1 MKNIIEICK
10 DFGMEIPA
18 EKREDFLKA
27 VNGEYKTVAE
37 HQKVAD
43 KLGAVTDDLK
53 KANTTIQQLEANAK
67 DSAALQKTIDDYKAA
82 EVKRQA
88 EEKAAAERADR
99 LSRFDKAHAEAAK
112 DRKWLNDY
120 TKNGIFAEFEKA
132 LADEANKGKSDAQI
146 YNALVNDDKGV
157 KAGLFAPQ
165 INGYARMPGMGADP
179 GSAQTY
185 VNNKY
190 KGNPFLNG
198 TF

>member
-1 MKNIIEICK
+1 MT
-10 DFGMEIPA
+10 
-18 EKREDFLKA
+18 REDIRKHFPEATEDQIDDLLDINSRDIGKH
-27 VNGEYKTVAE
+27 KTAAE
-37 HQKVAD
+37 TA
-43 KLGAVTDDLK
+43 AADLK
-53 KANTTIQQLEANAK
+53 KANDTIKQLEDNAK
-67 DSAALQKTIDDYKAA
+67 DSAALQKTIDDYKEA
-82 EVKRQA
+82 EEKRQA

-99 LSRFDKAHAEAAK
+99 LSRFNKAHAEAAK

-132 LADEANKGKSDAQI
+132 LGEEANKGKSDVQI

-165 INGYARMPGMGADP
+165 VNGYARMPGMGADP
-179 GSAQTY
+179 GNAQTY